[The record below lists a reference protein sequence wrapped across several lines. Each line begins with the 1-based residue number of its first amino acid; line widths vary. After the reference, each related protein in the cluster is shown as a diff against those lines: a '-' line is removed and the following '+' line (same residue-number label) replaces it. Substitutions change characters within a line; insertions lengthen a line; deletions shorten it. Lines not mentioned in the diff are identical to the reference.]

1 MYNSYKN
8 RKNRDSS
15 PLLAI
20 GIGTILA
27 PYISPIEIPSMDIA
41 DKIMMGISCGISCV
55 IISKILSNNSYN
67 YINTNQE
74 RSKASEEVVKETYN
88 NSEDNNLES
97 KVA

>member
-55 IISKILSNNSYN
+55 IISKILNYYSYN
-67 YINTNQE
+67 NPNQNQE
-74 RSKASEEVVKETYN
+74 SKSINAESH
-88 NSEDNNLES
+88 SEDNNLES
-97 KVA
+97 RVA